1 MLTTCDYHSVG
12 IRAHTYTDL
21 SVKVAEKSPEYA
33 VKLVEH
39 LLEKKICHWDNSV
52 RELTGQA
59 LRNLV
64 PQTLKFMLEIVIP
77 TLLDNIDESKD
88 LYTRHGS
95 LVAIGAIIGG
105 IAEMSN
111 NLKDVID
118 VKTIQRIES
127 ILAKMEQ
134 RMELRGSAGE
144 LMRSAV
150 TPYIQNLS
158 EAKFPV
164 HDKADILDL
173 WKMIIGNV
181 QL

>member
-1 MLTTCDYHSVG
+1 M
-12 IRAHTYTDL
+12 
-21 SVKVAEKSPEYA
+21 AEKSPEYA

-158 EAKFPV
+158 EAKFPA

-181 QL
+181 QI

>member
-1 MLTTCDYHSVG
+1 MERMLIVS
-12 IRAHTYTDL
+12 L
-21 SVKVAEKSPEYA
+21 FF
-33 VKLVEH
+33 
-39 LLEKKICHWDNSV
+39 
-52 RELTGQA
+52 
-59 LRNLV
+59 RNLV
-64 PQTLKFMLEIVIP
+64 PQTLKFMLDIVIP

-105 IAEMSN
+105 IAEIK

-118 VKTIQRIES
+118 VKTLERIAS

-158 EAKFPV
+158 EAKFPA

-173 WKMIIGNV
+173 WKMIIDENLVHKDPSV
-181 QL
+181 QERAIRYYNGKKICIYV